1 MLSKSRRVRVVYD
14 LDEIDHFFLIDGDF
28 DYYLVPVAAV
38 GGMHAITL
46 ADYEHFRVPRD
57 PAPVRAELSA
67 PAPSS
72 ATP

>member
-1 MLSKSRRVRVVYD
+1 VVYD

-46 ADYEHFRVPRD
+46 AGYEHFRVPRD

-67 PAPSS
+67 PGPSS